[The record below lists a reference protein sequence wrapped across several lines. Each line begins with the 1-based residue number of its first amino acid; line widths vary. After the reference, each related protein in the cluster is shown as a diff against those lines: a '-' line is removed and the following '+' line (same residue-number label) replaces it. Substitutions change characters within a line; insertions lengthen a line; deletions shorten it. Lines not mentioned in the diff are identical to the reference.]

1 MVFENKCKLPIG
13 VFNKTMSYD
22 HSLVPQMAKLLINH
36 LRKGVRGVCYGTI
49 QRFFCRF
56 AIISAMPCD
65 SLR

>member
-22 HSLVPQMAKLLINH
+22 HSFVPQMAKLLINH
-36 LRKGVRGVCYGTI
+36 LRNGVRGVRYETI
-49 QRFFCRF
+49 QKFFCRF
-56 AIISAMPCD
+56 AIISAMPWV

>member
-1 MVFENKCKLPIG
+1 MAFENKCKLPIS

-22 HSLVPQMAKLLINH
+22 HSFVPQMAKLIINH
-36 LRKGVRGVCYGTI
+36 LRNGVRGFCYDTI
-49 QRFFCRF
+49 QKVFCRF

>member
-22 HSLVPQMAKLLINH
+22 HSFVPQMAKLLINH
-36 LRKGVRGVCYGTI
+36 LRNGVRGVCNDNK
-49 QRFFCRF
+49 RFFCRF